1 MYNEGRVR
9 QISRFGP
16 AWYPITANIHCPNT
30 CESQRELSEPPSSSY
45 RQRRSTL
52 RLLLRGRHDQGRQ
65 ALKQRWCKCVSQLS
79 APAEL
84 CQASRQARIDVKVL
98 PPPWWPWSKGGQAGH
113 AEGPGCDGYLS
124 GRVTASGKEVGGVG
138 QPESPPSP
146 PCLFTVGA
154 TVSPGDLC
162 LCTPCPPVPPPATQ
176 THSRET
182 KNPHQL
188 LPPIQSPRDT
198 CLLHKHTHTHRQVQT
213 KRL

>member
-1 MYNEGRVR
+1 MRESVIGS
-9 QISRFGP
+9 SRAMSGLQTGP
-16 AWYPITANIHCPNT
+16 HW
-30 CESQRELSEPPSSSY
+30 CESVALSLVTLEQR
-45 RQRRSTL
+45 
-52 RLLLRGRHDQGRQ
+52 GGRQ
-65 ALKQRWCKCVSQLS
+65 
-79 APAEL
+79 
-84 CQASRQARIDVKVL
+84 
-98 PPPWWPWSKGGQAGH
+98 GT
-113 AEGPGCDGYLS
+113 PGCDGYLS

-188 LPPIQSPRDT
+188 LPPIQSPRET
-198 CLLHKHTHTHRQVQT
+198 LVSYINTHTHTDKCRQRDYNVT
-213 KRL
+213 A